1 MVKGQVPARGP
12 LLGRRKTLRKPHIFV
27 LLGICLAL
35 AHGIASAQ
43 PWSYDFGTSTGSF
56 SSGSST
62 TFLPPPPGNGGT
74 ARVRI
79 GTAGGSFNLENQAIS
94 FGNGVYLRGSAA
106 STTSVNKLSVF
117 DYTPGKAFT
126 LRFRMKL
133 GAADGS
139 ASATPGTWYLFVGD
153 SATFS
158 DNSAFTGKH
167 VFAGLQWQFGSAG
180 GIVTQVRSGNGWSTT
195 GLADTPFAQGTT
207 YTVELYGNNS
217 AVTIPYSH
225 GDPRTIGANTLDL
238 WIDGM
243 LAGDDIPKAGLAAE
257 ADIDS
262 WMFYGVSSAGNS
274 ASIFLDDI
282 TYVNAIA
289 DSPLPVQL
297 ELFLATPGAGGR
309 VTLTWKTMSETNN
322 YGFTVERS
330 TDGRL
335 FETLPNS
342 FVAGH
347 GTTNVPVEYTFTDMD
362 AAPGVWYYR
371 LRQTDLN
378 GAVRWSDVVKVE
390 ILTTIA
396 EQMPPVFALSGNF
409 PNPFNPSTCIRVS
422 LGAESI
428 VRLRVYDVAGRE
440 VRTLVEDECRSGVFD
455 VGWDGTDRR
464 GAKVAGG
471 VYFCHC
477 QATPVSG
484 GTVFTAVK
492 GMLLL
497 E

>member
-1 MVKGQVPARGP
+1 M
-12 LLGRRKTLRKPHIFV
+12 RKPLIIV
-27 LLGICLAL
+27 LLGIGLAS
-35 AHGIASAQ
+35 APGTASAQ

-56 SSGSST
+56 SSGAST

-79 GTAGGSFNLENQAIS
+79 GTAGGSFNLENQAIP
-94 FGNGVYLRGSAA
+94 FGNGAYLRGSAA
-106 STTSVNKLSVF
+106 TTTSVNKLSVF

-126 LRFRMKL
+126 LRFRVRL

-139 ASATPGTWYLFVGD
+139 APASPGTWYLFVGD

-180 GIVTQVRSGNGWSTT
+180 GIVTQVRSGNGWSPT
-195 GLADTPFAQGTT
+195 GLTDTPFAQGTT
-207 YTVELYGNNS
+207 YMVELYGNNS
-217 AVTIPYSH
+217 AATIPYSH
-225 GDPRTIGANTLDL
+225 GGPRTIGANTLDL
-238 WIDGM
+238 WIDGT
-243 LAGDDIPKAGLAAE
+243 LAGDDLPKGGLGAE

-274 ASIFLDDI
+274 ANIFLDDI
-282 TYVNAIA
+282 TYVNTIA

-309 VTLTWKTMSETNN
+309 VTLTWKTVSETNN

-330 TDGRL
+330 ANGRL
-335 FETLPNS
+335 FEPLPNS

-347 GTTNVPVEYTFTDMD
+347 GTTNVSVEYTFTDMD

-378 GAVRWSDVVKVE
+378 GAVRWSDAVKVE
-390 ILTTIA
+390 ILTTVTG
-396 EQMPPVFALSGNF
+396 QTPPVFALSGNY
-409 PNPFNPSTCIRVS
+409 PNPFNPSTHIRVS

-440 VRTLVEDECRSGVFD
+440 IRRLVEDECRSGVFE
-455 VGWDGTDRR
+455 VWWDGTDEKGGKSGGRRLLLSLPGQAGLRRR
-464 GAKVAGG
+464 GI
-471 VYFCHC
+471 HRR
-477 QATPVSG
+477 
-484 GTVFTAVK
+484 K
-492 GMLLL
+492 GDVLAEITIPPSLCSL
-497 E
+497 ERADKGR